1 MDFQNTQ
8 NQGGTSFTSAK
19 KPEQLIYRIIDMT
32 TNEGDLVMD
41 FFAGSG
47 TTCAVEHKMKRR
59 FVGIEQMDYVESITK
74 ERLKKVIV
82 GEQSGISKAVGWSGG
97 EVLSLW

>member
-1 MDFQNTQ
+1 
-8 NQGGTSFTSAK
+8 
-19 KPEQLIYRIIDMT
+19 MT